1 MSDPAAGL
9 VSGQPS
15 RTSILVAAARAVGAR
30 DPDEKVRNPDH
41 LAERLLGRAGRG
53 SRQGAQHGVDV
64 RHFRQPFAV
73 GQEITDSAG
82 FLRQLINQYGYEL
95 DTFNGLPGVPV
106 PADTATLGTTEV
118 WSLINTT
125 VDVHPI
131 HLHQTMFKVLSRQP
145 FSVSQYQAKRVHG
158 VPLDPTPFLKQDM
171 LQGPAPNESGWKD
184 TVKANP
190 GEVTRIAMRWED
202 YTGHYVYHCHILEHE
217 EHDMMRAL
225 DVLPAV

>member
-1 MSDPAAGL
+1 
-9 VSGQPS
+9 
-15 RTSILVAAARAVGAR
+15 
-30 DPDEKVRNPDH
+30 
-41 LAERLLGRAGRG
+41 
-53 SRQGAQHGVDV
+53 
-64 RHFRQPFAV
+64 
-73 GQEITDSAG
+73 
-82 FLRQLINQYGYEL
+82 LINQYGYEL

-106 PADTATLGTTEV
+106 PPDTATLGTTEV

-225 DVLPAV
+225 DVLPAL